1 MPRKP
6 PPRPP
11 PRGEPRDVA
20 ELTKIRQLQPE
31 LTSAAELQIALLELQ
46 RRVQA
51 RAPLPR
57 KQVDLS
63 HVQTCQA
70 TGHPLLRFEE
80 IPLDW
85 TDFRLMFREAADLLR
100 RHELLPDDDWK
111 QAQELVR
118 AGNALKPLVV
128 EWYTAAAGRS
138 VDAPAVSPP
147 EPTPHRLDQ
156 VVQVAMGPFLA
167 RCAEAILPGLDLSPW
182 NRPRCPL
189 CGGEPDFATITPAAD
204 RLLICGRCTG
214 QWPYDPLTCPFCGNA
229 DRSRITSFTSPE
241 GIYRIY
247 ACDVCRRY
255 LKTYDGRRATRPVMV
270 AVDSVKTIPLDAAVL
285 QKGYLG

>member
-6 PPRPP
+6 PRPP
-11 PRGEPRDVA
+11 ARGEPRDVA

-31 LTSAAELQIALLELQ
+31 LTSAAELQIALLELR
-46 RRVQA
+46 RRVQS

-57 KQVDLS
+57 KQVDPS
-63 HVQTCQA
+63 HVQACQA

-100 RHELLPDDDWK
+100 RYELLPEDDWK
-111 QAQELVR
+111 QVQELLR
-118 AGNALKPLVV
+118 EGNALEPLVV

-138 VDAPAVSPP
+138 VDAPAVSPL
-147 EPTPHRLDQ
+147 ESTPHRLDH
-156 VVQVAMGPFLA
+156 VVQLAMSPFLA
-167 RCAEAILPGLDLSPW
+167 RCAEAILPGLDLSTW
-182 NRPRCPL
+182 NRPCCPL

-214 QWPYDPLTCPFCGNA
+214 QWPYDPLACPFCRNA

-255 LKTYDGRRATRPVMV
+255 LKAYDGRRATRPVMV
-270 AVDSVKTIPLDAAVL
+270 AVDSVKTLPLDAAVL

>member
-1 MPRKP
+1 MPRK

-20 ELTKIRQLQPE
+20 ELTKLLQLQPE

-46 RRVQA
+46 RRVQS

-57 KQVDLS
+57 KRVDLS

-100 RHELLPDDDWK
+100 RYELLPEDDWK
-111 QAQELVR
+111 QVQELLR
-118 AGNALKPLVV
+118 EGNALKPLVV

-138 VDAPAVSPP
+138 VDAPAVSPL
-147 EPTPHRLDQ
+147 ESTAHKLDH
-156 VVQVAMGPFLA
+156 VVQLAMGPFLA

-214 QWPYDPLTCPFCGNA
+214 QWPYDPLACPFCRNA
-229 DRSRITSFTSPE
+229 DRPRITSFTSPE

-270 AVDSVKTIPLDAAVL
+270 AVDSVKTLPLDAAVL

>member
-1 MPRKP
+1 MPPK

-31 LTSAAELQIALLELQ
+31 LTSAADLQIALLELQ
-46 RRVQA
+46 RRIQA

-63 HVQTCQA
+63 HVQACQA

-100 RHELLPDDDWK
+100 RHELLAEDDCK

-118 AGNALKPLVV
+118 EGDALKLLVV

-138 VDAPAVSPP
+138 VAAPAVSPL
-147 EPTPHRLDQ
+147 ESTPHRLDQ
-156 VVQVAMGPFLA
+156 VVQLAMGPFLA

-214 QWPYDPLTCPFCGNA
+214 QWPYDPLACPFCGNA

-255 LKTYDGRRATRPVMV
+255 LTAYDGRRATRPVMV
-270 AVDSVKTIPLDAAVL
+270 AVDSVKTLPLDAAVM

>member
-6 PPRPP
+6 SRPP
-11 PRGEPRDVA
+11 ARGEPRDVA

-46 RRVQA
+46 RRVQS

-57 KQVDLS
+57 KQVDPS
-63 HVQTCQA
+63 HVQACQA
-70 TGHPLLRFEE
+70 TGHPVLRFEE

-100 RHELLPDDDWK
+100 RYELLPEDDWK
-111 QAQELVR
+111 QVQELLR
-118 AGNALKPLVV
+118 EGNALEPLVV

-138 VDAPAVSPP
+138 VDAPAVSPL
-147 EPTPHRLDQ
+147 ESTPHKLDH
-156 VVQVAMGPFLA
+156 VVQLAMGPFLA
-167 RCAEAILPGLDLSPW
+167 RCAEAILPGLDLSTW

-214 QWPYDPLTCPFCGNA
+214 QWPYDPLACPFCRNA

-255 LKTYDGRRATRPVMV
+255 LKAYDGRRATRPVMV
-270 AVDSVKTIPLDAAVL
+270 AVDSVKTLPLDAAVL

>member
-6 PPRPP
+6 PRPTS
-11 PRGEPRDVA
+11 RGEPRDVA
-20 ELTKIRQLQPE
+20 ELTQILELQPE

-46 RRVQA
+46 RRVQS

-57 KQVDLS
+57 KQVDLR

-100 RHELLPDDDWK
+100 RYELLPEDDWK
-111 QAQELVR
+111 QVQELLR
-118 AGNALKPLVV
+118 EGNALKPLVV

-138 VDAPAVSPP
+138 VDAPAVSLL
-147 EPTPHRLDQ
+147 ESTPHRLDH
-156 VVQVAMGPFLA
+156 VVQLAMGPFLA

-189 CGGEPDFATITPAAD
+189 CGGEPDFAAITPAAD

-214 QWPYDPLTCPFCGNA
+214 QWPYDPLTCPFCRNA

-270 AVDSVKTIPLDAAVL
+270 AVDSVKTLPLDAAVL

>member
-6 PPRPP
+6 PRPP
-11 PRGEPRDVA
+11 ARGEPRDVA

-100 RHELLPDDDWK
+100 RHELLPEDDWK

-147 EPTPHRLDQ
+147 ESTPHRLDH
-156 VVQVAMGPFLA
+156 VVQLAMGPFLA

-189 CGGEPDFATITPAAD
+189 CGGEPNFATITPAAD

-214 QWPYDPLTCPFCGNA
+214 QWPYDPLACPFCRNA

-255 LKTYDGRRATRPVMV
+255 LKAYDGRRATRPVMV
-270 AVDSVKTIPLDAAVL
+270 AVDSVKTLPLDAAVM

>member
-6 PPRPP
+6 PRPP
-11 PRGEPRDVA
+11 VHGEPRAVA
-20 ELTKIRQLQPE
+20 ELTKIQQLQPE

-63 HVQTCQA
+63 HVQACQA

-85 TDFRLMFREAADLLR
+85 TDLRLMFREAADLLR
-100 RHELLPDDDWK
+100 RHELLPEDDWK
-111 QAQELVR
+111 QVQELVR
-118 AGNALKPLVV
+118 EGDALKTLVV

-138 VDAPAVSPP
+138 VDAPAVSPVDSAP
-147 EPTPHRLDQ
+147 PRLDQ
-156 VVQVAMGPFLA
+156 VVQLAMGPFLA
-167 RCAEAILPGLDLSPW
+167 RCAEAILPGLDLSRW
-182 NRPRCPL
+182 NRPGCPL

-214 QWPYDPLTCPFCGNA
+214 QWPYDPLACPFCRNA

-241 GIYRIY
+241 GIYLIY

-255 LKTYDGRRATRPVMV
+255 LKAYDGRRATRPVMV
-270 AVDSVKTIPLDAAVL
+270 AVDSVKTLPLDAAAL

>member
-6 PPRPP
+6 PRPP
-11 PRGEPRDVA
+11 ARGEPRDVA
-20 ELTKIRQLQPE
+20 ELTQILELQPE

-46 RRVQA
+46 RRVQS

-100 RHELLPDDDWK
+100 RYELLPEDDWK
-111 QAQELVR
+111 QVQELLR
-118 AGNALKPLVV
+118 EGNALKPLVV

-138 VDAPAVSPP
+138 VDAPAVSLL
-147 EPTPHRLDQ
+147 ESTPHRLDH
-156 VVQVAMGPFLA
+156 VVQLAMGPFLA

-214 QWPYDPLTCPFCGNA
+214 QWPYDPLTCPFCRNA

-270 AVDSVKTIPLDAAVL
+270 AVDSVKTLPLDAAVL

>member
-6 PPRPP
+6 PRPP
-11 PRGEPRDVA
+11 TRGEPRDVA

-31 LTSAAELQIALLELQ
+31 LTSAAELQLALLALQ
-46 RRVQA
+46 RRIQA

-63 HVQTCQA
+63 HVQACQA

-100 RHELLPDDDWK
+100 RHELLPEDDWK
-111 QAQELVR
+111 QVQELVR
-118 AGNALKPLVV
+118 EGDTLKSLVV
-128 EWYTAAAGRS
+128 KWYTAAAGRS
-138 VDAPAVSPP
+138 VDTPAVSPL
-147 EPTPHRLDQ
+147 ESAPHRLDQ
-156 VVQVAMGPFLA
+156 VVQLAMGPFLT

-214 QWPYDPLTCPFCGNA
+214 QWPYDPLACPFCRNA

-241 GIYRIY
+241 GIYLIY

-255 LKTYDGRRATRPVMV
+255 LKAYDGRRAMRPVMV
-270 AVDSVKTIPLDAAVL
+270 AVDSVKTLPLDAAAL

>member
-1 MPRKP
+1 MPRK

-57 KQVDLS
+57 KQVDPS

-100 RHELLPDDDWK
+100 RHELLPEDDWK

-118 AGNALKPLVV
+118 EGNTLKPLVV

-147 EPTPHRLDQ
+147 ESTPHRLDH
-156 VVQVAMGPFLA
+156 VVQLAMGPFLA

-204 RLLICGRCTG
+204 RLLICSRCTG
-214 QWPYDPLTCPFCGNA
+214 QWPYDPVTCPFCRNA

-255 LKTYDGRRATRPVMV
+255 LKAYDGRRATRPVMV
-270 AVDSVKTIPLDAAVL
+270 AVDSVKTLPLDAAAL

>member
-6 PPRPP
+6 SRPP

-20 ELTKIRQLQPE
+20 ELTKIPQLQPE
-31 LTSAAELQIALLELQ
+31 LTSAAQLQIALLELQ
-46 RRVQA
+46 RRVQS

-57 KQVDLS
+57 KQVDPS
-63 HVQTCQA
+63 HVQACQV

-100 RHELLPDDDWK
+100 RYELLPEDDWK
-111 QAQELVR
+111 QVQELLR
-118 AGNALKPLVV
+118 EGDAFKPLVV

-138 VDAPAVSPP
+138 VDAPAVSPL
-147 EPTPHRLDQ
+147 ESTPHRLDH
-156 VVQVAMGPFLA
+156 VVQLAMGPFLA
-167 RCAEAILPGLDLSPW
+167 RCAEATLPGLDLSPS

-214 QWPYDPLTCPFCGNA
+214 QWPYDPLACPFCRNA
-229 DRSRITSFTSPE
+229 DRSRITSFTNSE

-255 LKTYDGRRATRPVMV
+255 LKAYDGRRATRPVML
-270 AVDSVKTIPLDAAVL
+270 AVDSVKTLPLDAAVL
-285 QKGYLG
+285 QKGCLG

>member
-6 PPRPP
+6 PRPP
-11 PRGEPRDVA
+11 ARGEPRDVA

-46 RRVQA
+46 RRVQS

-57 KQVDLS
+57 KQVDPS
-63 HVQTCQA
+63 HVQACQA

-100 RHELLPDDDWK
+100 RYELLPEDDWK
-111 QAQELVR
+111 QVQELLR
-118 AGNALKPLVV
+118 EGNALKPLVV

-138 VDAPAVSPP
+138 VDAPAVSPL
-147 EPTPHRLDQ
+147 ESTPHRLDH
-156 VVQVAMGPFLA
+156 VVQLAMGPFLA

-214 QWPYDPLTCPFCGNA
+214 QWPYDPLACPFCRNA

-255 LKTYDGRRATRPVMV
+255 LKAYDGRRATRPVMV
-270 AVDSVKTIPLDAAVL
+270 AVDSVKTLPLDAAVL

>member
-6 PPRPP
+6 PRPP
-11 PRGEPRDVA
+11 ARGEPRDVA

-46 RRVQA
+46 RRVQS

-57 KQVDLS
+57 KQVDPS
-63 HVQTCQA
+63 HVQACQA

-100 RHELLPDDDWK
+100 RYELLPEDDWK
-111 QAQELVR
+111 QVQGLLRE
-118 AGNALKPLVV
+118 GNALEPLVV

-138 VDAPAVSPP
+138 VDAPAVSPL
-147 EPTPHRLDQ
+147 ESTPHRLDH
-156 VVQVAMGPFLA
+156 VVQLAMGPFLA
-167 RCAEAILPGLDLSPW
+167 RCAEAILPGLDLSTW

-214 QWPYDPLTCPFCGNA
+214 QWPYDPLACPFCRNA

-255 LKTYDGRRATRPVMV
+255 LKAYDGRRATRPVMV
-270 AVDSVKTIPLDAAVL
+270 AVDSVKTLPLDAAVL

>member
-6 PPRPP
+6 PRPP
-11 PRGEPRDVA
+11 ARGEPRDVA

-31 LTSAAELQIALLELQ
+31 LTSAVELQLALLELQ
-46 RRVQA
+46 RRIQA

-63 HVQTCQA
+63 HVQACQA

-100 RHELLPDDDWK
+100 RHELLPEDDWK
-111 QAQELVR
+111 QVHELVR
-118 AGNALKPLVV
+118 EGDALKSLVV

-138 VDAPAVSPP
+138 VDAPAVSPL
-147 EPTPHRLDQ
+147 ESAPHRLDQ
-156 VVQVAMGPFLA
+156 VVQLAMGPFLT

-189 CGGEPDFATITPAAD
+189 CGGEPHFATITPAAD

-214 QWPYDPLTCPFCGNA
+214 QWPYDPLACPFCRNA

-241 GIYRIY
+241 GIYLIY

-255 LKTYDGRRATRPVMV
+255 LKAYDGRRATRPVMV
-270 AVDSVKTIPLDAAVL
+270 AVDSVKTLPLDAAAL

>member
-6 PPRPP
+6 PRPP
-11 PRGEPRDVA
+11 TRGEPRDVA

-46 RRVQA
+46 RRVQS

-57 KQVDLS
+57 KQVDPS
-63 HVQTCQA
+63 HVQACQA

-100 RHELLPDDDWK
+100 RYELLPEDDWK
-111 QAQELVR
+111 QVQELLR
-118 AGNALKPLVV
+118 EGNALKPLVV

-138 VDAPAVSPP
+138 VDAPAVSPL
-147 EPTPHRLDQ
+147 ESTPHRLDH
-156 VVQVAMGPFLA
+156 VVQLAMGPFLA

-214 QWPYDPLTCPFCGNA
+214 QWPYDPLACPFCRNA

-255 LKTYDGRRATRPVMV
+255 LKAYDGRRATRPVMV
-270 AVDSVKTIPLDAAVL
+270 AVDSVKTLPLDAAVL

>member
-1 MPRKP
+1 MPRK

-46 RRVQA
+46 RRVQS

-57 KQVDLS
+57 KQVDPS
-63 HVQTCQA
+63 HVQACQA

-100 RHELLPDDDWK
+100 RYELLPEDDWK
-111 QAQELVR
+111 QVQGLLRE
-118 AGNALKPLVV
+118 GNALEPLVV

-138 VDAPAVSPP
+138 VDAPAVSPL
-147 EPTPHRLDQ
+147 ESTPHRLDH
-156 VVQVAMGPFLA
+156 VVQLAMGPFLA
-167 RCAEAILPGLDLSPW
+167 RCAEAILPGLDLSTW

-214 QWPYDPLTCPFCGNA
+214 QWPYDPLACPFCRNA

-255 LKTYDGRRATRPVMV
+255 LKAYDGRRATRPVMV
-270 AVDSVKTIPLDAAVL
+270 AVDSVKTLPLDAAVL

>member
-1 MPRKP
+1 MPRK

-31 LTSAAELQIALLELQ
+31 LTSAADLQISLLELQ
-46 RRVQA
+46 RRVQV

-57 KQVDLS
+57 KEVDLS
-63 HVQTCQA
+63 HVRACQA

-100 RHELLPDDDWK
+100 RHELLPEDDWK
-111 QAQELVR
+111 QTQELVR
-118 AGNALKPLVV
+118 EDNVLKLLVV

-138 VDAPAVSPP
+138 VDAPAVSPL
-147 EPTPHRLDQ
+147 ESTPYRVDQ
-156 VVQVAMGPFLA
+156 VMQLAMGPFLA

-214 QWPYDPLTCPFCGNA
+214 QWPYDPLACPFCGNA

-247 ACDVCRRY
+247 ACDICRRY
-255 LKTYDGRRATRPVMV
+255 LKAYDGRRATRPVMV
-270 AVDSVKTIPLDAAVL
+270 AVDSVKTLLLDAAVM

>member
-6 PPRPP
+6 SRPP

-20 ELTKIRQLQPE
+20 ELTQILELQPE

-46 RRVQA
+46 RRVQS

-63 HVQTCQA
+63 HGQTCQA
-70 TGHPLLRFEE
+70 TGHPLLCFEE

-100 RHELLPDDDWK
+100 RYELLPEDDWK
-111 QAQELVR
+111 QVQELLR
-118 AGNALKPLVV
+118 EGNALKPLVV

-138 VDAPAVSPP
+138 VDAPAVSLL
-147 EPTPHRLDQ
+147 ESTPHRLDH
-156 VVQVAMGPFLA
+156 VVQLAMGPFLA

-214 QWPYDPLTCPFCGNA
+214 QWPYDPLTCPFCRNA

-255 LKTYDGRRATRPVMV
+255 LKAYDGRRATRPVMV
-270 AVDSVKTIPLDAAVL
+270 AVDSVKTLPLDAAVL
-285 QKGYLG
+285 QRGYLG

>member
-6 PPRPP
+6 PRPP
-11 PRGEPRDVA
+11 ARGEPRDVA

-46 RRVQA
+46 RRVQS

-57 KQVDLS
+57 KQVDPS
-63 HVQTCQA
+63 HVQACQA

-100 RHELLPDDDWK
+100 RYELLPEDDWK
-111 QAQELVR
+111 QVQELLR
-118 AGNALKPLVV
+118 EGNALEPLVV

-138 VDAPAVSPP
+138 VDAPAVSPL
-147 EPTPHRLDQ
+147 ESTPHRLDH
-156 VVQVAMGPFLA
+156 VVQLAMGPFLA
-167 RCAEAILPGLDLSPW
+167 RCAEAILPGLDLSTW

-214 QWPYDPLTCPFCGNA
+214 QWPYDPLACPFCRNA

-255 LKTYDGRRATRPVMV
+255 LKAYDGRRATRPVMV
-270 AVDSVKTIPLDAAVL
+270 AVDSVKTLPLDAAVL

>member
-6 PPRPP
+6 SRPP

-20 ELTKIRQLQPE
+20 ELTQILELQPE

-46 RRVQA
+46 RRVQS
-51 RAPLPR
+51 RTPLPR

-63 HVQTCQA
+63 HGQTCQA

-100 RHELLPDDDWK
+100 RYELLPEDDWK
-111 QAQELVR
+111 QVQELLR
-118 AGNALKPLVV
+118 EGNALKPLVV

-138 VDAPAVSPP
+138 VDAPAVSLL
-147 EPTPHRLDQ
+147 ESTPHRLDH
-156 VVQVAMGPFLA
+156 VVQLAMGPFLA

-214 QWPYDPLTCPFCGNA
+214 QWPYDPLTCPFCRNA

-255 LKTYDGRRATRPVMV
+255 LKAYDGRRATRPVMV
-270 AVDSVKTIPLDAAVL
+270 AVDSVKTLPLDAAVL
-285 QKGYLG
+285 QRGYLG

>member
-6 PPRPP
+6 PRPP
-11 PRGEPRDVA
+11 ARGEPRDVA

-46 RRVQA
+46 RRVQS

-57 KQVDLS
+57 KQVDPS
-63 HVQTCQA
+63 HVQACQA

-100 RHELLPDDDWK
+100 RYELLPEDDWK
-111 QAQELVR
+111 QVQGLLRE
-118 AGNALKPLVV
+118 GNTLEPLVV

-138 VDAPAVSPP
+138 VDAPAVSPL
-147 EPTPHRLDQ
+147 ESTPHRLDHVLQ
-156 VVQVAMGPFLA
+156 LAMGPFLA
-167 RCAEAILPGLDLSPW
+167 RCAEAILPGLDLSTW

-214 QWPYDPLTCPFCGNA
+214 QWPYDPLACPFCRNA

-255 LKTYDGRRATRPVMV
+255 LKAYNGRRATRPVMV
-270 AVDSVKTIPLDAAVL
+270 AVDSVKTLPLDAAVL

>member
-1 MPRKP
+1 MPRN
-6 PPRPP
+6 PPRPTS
-11 PRGEPRDVA
+11 RGEPRDVA

-63 HVQTCQA
+63 HVQACQA

-100 RHELLPDDDWK
+100 RHELLPEDDWK
-111 QAQELVR
+111 QVHELVR
-118 AGNALKPLVV
+118 EGNALKPLVV

-138 VDAPAVSPP
+138 VDAPPVSPL
-147 EPTPHRLDQ
+147 ESTPHRLDH
-156 VVQVAMGPFLA
+156 VVQLAMGPFLA
-167 RCAEAILPGLDLSPW
+167 RCAEAILHGLDLSHW

-214 QWPYDPLTCPFCGNA
+214 QWPYDPLACPFCRNA

-255 LKTYDGRRATRPVMV
+255 LKAYDGRRATRPVMV
-270 AVDSVKTIPLDAAVL
+270 AVDSVKTLPLDAAVL

>member
-1 MPRKP
+1 MAHK

-20 ELTKIRQLQPE
+20 ELTKIGQLQPE

-63 HVQTCQA
+63 HVQACQA

-100 RHELLPDDDWK
+100 RHELLPEDDWK
-111 QAQELVR
+111 QVQELLR
-118 AGNALKPLVV
+118 EGNALKPLVV

-138 VDAPAVSPP
+138 VDAPAVSLL
-147 EPTPHRLDQ
+147 ESTPHRLDH
-156 VVQVAMGPFLA
+156 VVQLAMSPFLV

-214 QWPYDPLTCPFCGNA
+214 QWPYDPLACPFCRNA

-255 LKTYDGRRATRPVMV
+255 LKAYDGRRATRPVMV
-270 AVDSVKTIPLDAAVL
+270 AVDSVKTLPLDAAVL

>member
-1 MPRKP
+1 MPPK

-11 PRGEPRDVA
+11 ARGEPRDVA
-20 ELTKIRQLQPE
+20 ELTKILELQPE

-57 KQVDLS
+57 KEVDLS
-63 HVQTCQA
+63 HVQACQA

-85 TDFRLMFREAADLLR
+85 TDFRLVFRGAADLLR
-100 RHELLPDDDWK
+100 RHELLPEDDWK
-111 QAQELVR
+111 QAQKLVR
-118 AGNALKPLVV
+118 DGNALKLLVV
-128 EWYTAAAGRS
+128 EWYTAAADRS
-138 VDAPAVSPP
+138 VDAPAVPPP
-147 EPTPHRLDQ
+147 ESTPHRLDQ
-156 VVQVAMGPFLA
+156 VVQLAMSPFLA

-182 NRPRCPL
+182 KRPRCPL

-214 QWPYDPLTCPFCGNA
+214 QWPYDPLACPFCGNA
-229 DRSRITSFTSPE
+229 DRSRITSFTSHE

-255 LKTYDGRRATRPVMV
+255 LKAYDGRRATRPVMV
-270 AVDSVKTIPLDAAVL
+270 AVDSVKTLPLDAAVM

>member
-1 MPRKP
+1 M
-6 PPRPP
+6 
-11 PRGEPRDVA
+11 
-20 ELTKIRQLQPE
+20 
-31 LTSAAELQIALLELQ
+31 QIALLELQ
-46 RRVQA
+46 RRVQS

-57 KQVDLS
+57 KQVDPS
-63 HVQTCQA
+63 HVQACQA

-100 RHELLPDDDWK
+100 RYELLPEDDWK
-111 QAQELVR
+111 QVQGLLRE
-118 AGNALKPLVV
+118 GNALEPLVV
-128 EWYTAAAGRS
+128 EWYTTAAGRS
-138 VDAPAVSPP
+138 VDAPAVSPL
-147 EPTPHRLDQ
+147 ESTPHRLDH
-156 VVQVAMGPFLA
+156 VVQLAMGPFLA
-167 RCAEAILPGLDLSPW
+167 RCAEAILPGLDLSTW

-214 QWPYDPLTCPFCGNA
+214 QWPYDPLACPFCRNA

-255 LKTYDGRRATRPVMV
+255 LKAYDGRRATRPVMV
-270 AVDSVKTIPLDAAVL
+270 AVDSVKTLPLDAAVL

>member
-1 MPRKP
+1 MARN

-20 ELTKIRQLQPE
+20 ELTKIRDLQPE

-57 KQVDLS
+57 KEVDLR
-63 HVQTCQA
+63 HVRECQA

-100 RHELLPDDDWK
+100 RHELLPEDDWK

-118 AGNALKPLVV
+118 EGNALKPLVV

-138 VDAPAVSPP
+138 VDAPAGSPL
-147 EPTPHRLDQ
+147 ESTPHRLDH
-156 VVQVAMGPFLA
+156 VVQLAMSPFLV

-214 QWPYDPLTCPFCGNA
+214 QWPYDPLACPFCRNA

-255 LKTYDGRRATRPVMV
+255 LKAYDGRRATRPVMV
-270 AVDSVKTIPLDAAVL
+270 AVDSVKTIPLDAAVM

>member
-1 MPRKP
+1 MPRN
-6 PPRPP
+6 PPRPTS
-11 PRGEPRDVA
+11 RGEPRDVA
-20 ELTKIRQLQPE
+20 ELSKIGELQPE
-31 LTSAAELQIALLELQ
+31 RTRAAELQIALLELQ

-63 HVQTCQA
+63 HVQACQA

-100 RHELLPDDDWK
+100 RHELLAEDDWK

-118 AGNALKPLVV
+118 EGNALKLLVV

-138 VDAPAVSPP
+138 VDAPSASPL
-147 EPTPHRLDQ
+147 ESTPHRLDQ
-156 VVQVAMGPFLA
+156 VVQLAMGPFLA

-182 NRPRCPL
+182 KRPRCPL
-189 CGGEPDFATITPAAD
+189 CGGQPDFATITPAAD

-214 QWPYDPLTCPFCGNA
+214 QWPYDPLACPFCRNA

-255 LKTYDGRRATRPVMV
+255 LKAYDARRATRPVMV
-270 AVDSVKTIPLDAAVL
+270 AVDSVKTLPLDAAVM